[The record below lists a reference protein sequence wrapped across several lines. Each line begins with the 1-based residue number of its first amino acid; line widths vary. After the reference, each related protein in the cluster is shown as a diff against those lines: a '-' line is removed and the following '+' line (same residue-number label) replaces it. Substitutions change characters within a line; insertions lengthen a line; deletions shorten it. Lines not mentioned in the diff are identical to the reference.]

1 MDGRYCLD
9 TNIVISLF
17 AGDKNILAKL
27 VPVNEVFISSTVL
40 GELYYGTLKSVRID
54 DNLKRVNDFATGCTI
69 LTCDAETAEE
79 YGRIK
84 AELSRKG
91 KMVPEN
97 DIWIAAVTRQYDLT
111 IVTKDEHFSF
121 IENLKMTDWQD

>member
-27 VPVNEVFISSTVL
+27 VPVNEVFISNTVL
-40 GELYYGTLKSVRID
+40 GELYYGALKSVRID

>member
-1 MDGRYCLD
+1 MSALEIIKSRLTKEEGGPFEIFCYHGR
-9 TNIVISLF
+9 II
-17 AGDKNILAKL
+17 
-27 VPVNEVFISSTVL
+27 TVL
-40 GELYYGTLKSVRID
+40 GELYYGALKSVRID

-111 IVTKDEHFSF
+111 RAQIPMS
-121 IENLKMTDWQD
+121 ISPPRR

>member
-1 MDGRYCLD
+1 
-9 TNIVISLF
+9 
-17 AGDKNILAKL
+17 
-27 VPVNEVFISSTVL
+27 L
-40 GELYYGTLKSVRID
+40 GELYYGALKSVRID